1 MAGNIQFVHRWA
13 FRRKH
18 MLELRKRFDPWSQLV
33 IVTTLILFIA
43 AVITKGMTHD
53 ILLEAAVFLVSVKL
67 ILMAYRNNK
76 AIEAIN
82 QKLDKIYSDVHTDDN
97 PV

>member
-1 MAGNIQFVHRWA
+1 
-13 FRRKH
+13 